1 MRAHVVGWLL
11 LACTALFQPPG
22 EVAADTKLNLFVDP
36 ARFLSRATHAYTD
49 EFPLGQVQNQAY
61 GYLFPQGPFFLLAD
75 AIGAPE
81 WLAQRTWWTLLVC
94 LAYSGA
100 LILARRT
107 GVRGT
112 LPQASAALLYA
123 LSPRILTTLTAISSE
138 AWPVALVPWTLI
150 PLTRA
155 RPRVAG
161 AVLAVAAMGAVNAT
175 ATIAACLPALIVLLY
190 RRAYAQAAYFTLGA
204 AAVSAWWIGP
214 LLVLGRYSPPFTEFI
229 ESASVTTA
237 WLTPIEVLRGTT
249 SWAPFVDTERTAGVL
264 LVGEPVFVLA
274 TALIAAFGLAGLAR
288 RNTPWRGVW
297 VVMLACGF
305 ALLCS
310 AHAFAPL
317 LDGPLAPFRN
327 LHKFDPLVRLPLAMG
342 VGHLLARVD
351 RPRAAGVV
359 LAGAVAVA
367 PAWSL
372 RLLPEGT
379 WTEISPQWV
388 AAGEWLDEHAAGTR
402 ALVVPASS
410 FARQDWGWTR
420 DEPIQALTD
429 TRFAFRDAV
438 PLVDPEAIR
447 GLDGQVRAV
456 DPEALRAIGVGAVVV
471 RHDLEGADPHAA
483 DRAARNLGE
492 PAASFREDSGS
503 GVDIYM
509 LEPTRDAMLTDAEPV
524 TVDGGG
530 EVLPLLWAEYGYF
543 PARLVEKQAQPDII
557 TDTPALAERN
567 YGTLRGAQSAQRAE
581 GEGGNVGNRLTDYP
595 SAGTRVA
602 VAEDGGKARASSSA
616 ADAGAFGGA
625 VPGASLTSAFDGLAE
640 TAWWPAPGDRDPW
653 IEVPPVDARLTLTAT
668 RDTVVTLSGGPERR
682 VTLVAGEPRTIHAP
696 GTTRITLTERTGIAE
711 VDAGPSR
718 IVEVEGTADTYFFQ
732 RHFPDTQVIQR
743 RFTTATDA
751 TWHLSAPATID
762 GVRHAAGEVELP
774 AGTHELF
781 TRRET
786 ITLTR
791 DRVPTAAWE
800 PLPATIAPADH
811 PRTIITTRAFNS
823 GLRATVGGKELEP
836 SLIDAATQAFTL
848 PAGASGEF
856 RMHFAGEATYRNSLF
871 IGGAFSALVALAC
884 LVVVVRRRSGAPFA
898 PKELPRIDR
907 AALLLAAFAA
917 GPVTGLVAGVSAWAI
932 RRYTLLPASWLS
944 SGALVVGGLV
954 LARAPWPSA
963 SYAGSTLL
971 PVVGCFA
978 VACLAWPDR
987 EESRRASTARTSRA
1001 PGTST
1006 NS

>member
-36 ARFLSRATHAYTD
+36 ARFLSRATHAFTD

-75 AIGAPE
+75 TLGVPE
-81 WLAQRTWWTLLVC
+81 WLAQRAWWTLLLC

-112 LPQASAALLYA
+112 LPQVSAAMLYA

-155 RPRVAG
+155 RPRISG

-175 ATIAACLPALIVLLY
+175 ATIAACLPALIFLLY
-190 RRAYAQAAYFTLGA
+190 RRAFTQAAQFALGA

-214 LLVLGRYSPPFTEFI
+214 LFVLGRYSPPFTEFI
-229 ESASVTTA
+229 ESAAVTTA
-237 WLTPIEVLRGTT
+237 WLNPIEVLRGTT
-249 SWAPFVDTERTAGVL
+249 SWAPFVDTERTAGAL

-288 RNTPWRGVW
+288 RTPWRGVW

-310 AHAFAPL
+310 AHFFAPL
-317 LDGPLAPFRN
+317 FDGPLAPFRN

-388 AAGEWLDEHAAGTR
+388 AAGAWLDEHAVGTR
-402 ALVVPASS
+402 TLVVPASS

-420 DEPIQALTD
+420 DEPIQTLTS

-438 PLVDPEAIR
+438 PLIEPEAIR
-447 GLDGQVRAV
+447 GLDGQARAV
-456 DPEALRAIGVGAVVV
+456 DPEALRAIGVGAVAV
-471 RHDLEGADPHAA
+471 RHDLEGVEANAA
-483 DRAARNLGE
+483 DYAARNLGE

-503 GVDIYM
+503 GVDIY
-509 LEPTRDAMLTDAEPV
+509 LLDPTRDAMLTDAEPV

-543 PARLVEKQAQPDII
+543 PARLVDKQAQPDII

-567 YGTLRGAQSAQRAE
+567 YGTLHGAQSAHLAE
-581 GEGGNVGNRLTDYP
+581 GEGGNVGNRLPDYP

-602 VAEDGGKARASSSA
+602 VAEDGGRARASSSA

-640 TAWWPAPGDRDPW
+640 TAWWPAPGDRGPW
-653 IEVPPVDARLTLTAT
+653 IEVPPVAERLTITAT

-682 VTLVAGEPRTIHAP
+682 VTLVASEPRTIRAP
-696 GTTRITLTERTGIAE
+696 GTTRIELTERVGIAE
-711 VDAGPSR
+711 VDAGVSR

-732 RHFPDTQVIQR
+732 RHFPDTQVIKR
-743 RFTTATDA
+743 RFTTAADA
-751 TWHLSAPATID
+751 TWRISAPATID
-762 GVRHAAGEVELP
+762 GTRHAAGDVELP

-786 ITLTR
+786 IRLTR

-800 PLPATIAPADH
+800 ALPATIAPADH
-811 PRTIITTRAFNS
+811 PRTIITTRAFNA
-823 GLRATVGGKELEP
+823 GLRATVGETALEP
-836 SLIDAATQAFTL
+836 TLIDATTQAFTL

-856 RMHFAGEATYRNSLF
+856 RMHFAGEAAYRNSLL

-884 LVVVVRRRSGAPFA
+884 LGAVARRRGDEPFA
-898 PKELPRIDR
+898 PQELPRLGR
-907 AALLLAAFAA
+907 AAPVLAAIAA
-917 GPVTGLVAGVSAWAI
+917 GPVTGLVAGASAWAI
-932 RRYTLLPASWLS
+932 RRFTLLPASWLS
-944 SGALVVGGLV
+944 SGALVVSGLV

-971 PVVGCFA
+971 PLAGCFA

-987 EESRRASTARTSRA
+987 DTSRRDSTARTSRA

-1006 NS
+1006 SS

>member
-61 GYLFPQGPFFLLAD
+61 GYLFPQGPFFLLANTL
-75 AIGAPE
+75 GVPE
-81 WLAQRTWWTLLVC
+81 WLAQRAWWTLLLC

-112 LPQASAALLYA
+112 LPQVSAAMLYA

-150 PLTRA
+150 PLPRA
-155 RPRVAG
+155 RPRISG

-175 ATIAACLPALIVLLY
+175 ATIAACLPALIFLLY
-190 RRAYAQAAYFTLGA
+190 HRAFAQATQFALGA

-229 ESASVTTA
+229 ESAAVTTA
-237 WLTPIEVLRGTT
+237 WLNPIEVLRGTT
-249 SWAPFVDTERTAGVL
+249 SWAPFVDTERTAGAL

-274 TALIAAFGLAGLAR
+274 TALIAAFGLAGLACR
-288 RNTPWRGVW
+288 TPWRGVW

-310 AHAFAPL
+310 AHFFAPL
-317 LDGPLAPFRN
+317 FDGPLAPFRN
-327 LHKFDPLVRLPLAMG
+327 LHKFDPLVRLPLVMG
-342 VGHLLARVD
+342 VGHLFARVD

-379 WTEISPQWV
+379 WTEIPPQWV

-402 ALVVPASS
+402 TLVVPASS

-420 DEPIQALTD
+420 DEPIQALTS

-438 PLVDPEAIR
+438 PLVEPEAIR

-471 RHDLEGADPHAA
+471 RHDLEGAEPHAA
-483 DRAARNLGE
+483 DYAARNLGE

-503 GVDIYM
+503 GVDIYL
-509 LEPTRDAMLTDAEPV
+509 LEPTRDAMITDAAPV

-543 PARLVEKQAQPDII
+543 PARLVDKQAQPDII

-567 YGTLRGAQSAQRAE
+567 YGTLHGAQSAHLAE
-581 GEGGNVGNRLTDYP
+581 GEGGNVGNRLPDYP

-602 VAEDGGKARASSSA
+602 VAEDGGRAHASSSA

-640 TAWWPAPGDRDPW
+640 TAWWPAPGDRGPW
-653 IEVPPVDARLTLTAT
+653 IEVPPVAERLTITAT

-682 VTLVAGEPRTIHAP
+682 VTLVAGEPRTIRAP
-696 GTTRITLTERTGIAE
+696 GTTRIELTERVGIAE
-711 VDAGPSR
+711 VDAGLSR

-743 RFTTATDA
+743 RFTTAIDA
-751 TWHLSAPATID
+751 TWRLSAPATID
-762 GVRHAAGEVELP
+762 GTRHAAGEVELP

-786 ITLTR
+786 ITLSR

-800 PLPATIAPADH
+800 ALPATIAPAGH
-811 PRTIITTRAFNS
+811 PRTIITTRAFNA
-823 GLRATVGGKELEP
+823 GLRATVGGQALEP
-836 SLIDAATQAFTL
+836 TRIDAATQAFTL

-856 RMHFAGEATYRNSLF
+856 RMHFAGEAAYRNSLLA
-871 IGGAFSALVALAC
+871 GGAFSALVALAC
-884 LVVVVRRRSGAPFA
+884 LIVVSRRRDDELLVPQ
-898 PKELPRIDR
+898 ELPRLDR
-907 AALLLAAFAA
+907 AAPLLAAIAA
-917 GPVTGLVAGVSAWAI
+917 GPVTGLIAAASAWAI
-932 RRYTLLPASWLS
+932 RRFTLLPASWLS
-944 SGALVVGGLV
+944 SGALVVSGLV

-971 PVVGCFA
+971 PLAGCFA

-987 EESRRASTARTSRA
+987 DTSRRDSTARTSRA

>member
-11 LACTALFQPPG
+11 LAFTAFCQPPG

-36 ARFLSRATHAYTD
+36 ARFLARATHAYTD

-61 GYLFPQGPFFLLAD
+61 GYLFPQGPFFLLTHAM
-75 AIGAPE
+75 GVPE
-81 WLAQRTWWTLLVC
+81 WVAQRAWWTLLVC

-100 LILARRT
+100 LLLARRT

-112 LPQASAALLYA
+112 LPQVSAAALYA

-175 ATIAACLPALIVLLY
+175 ATIAACLPALLWLVC
-190 RRAYAQAAYFTLGA
+190 RRAYAQAARFALGA

-229 ESASVTTA
+229 ESAAVTTA
-237 WLTPIEVLRGTT
+237 WLNPIEVLRGTT

-274 TALIAAFGLAGLAR
+274 TALIAAFGLAGLSR
-288 RNTPWRGVW
+288 RSTPWRGVW

-310 AHAFAPL
+310 AHFFGPL
-317 LDGPLAPFRN
+317 FDGPLAPFRN

-359 LAGAVAVA
+359 LAGVVAVA

-379 WTEISPQWV
+379 WTQMSPQWV
-388 AAGEWLDEHAAGTR
+388 AAGQWLDEHAAGTR
-402 ALVVPASS
+402 TLVVPASS

-420 DEPIQALTD
+420 DEPIQALTSA
-429 TRFAFRDAV
+429 RFAFRDAV
-438 PLVDPEAIR
+438 PLADPEAIR

-471 RHDLEGADPHAA
+471 RHDLDDANPHAA
-483 DRAARNLGE
+483 DLAARNLGE

-509 LEPTRDAMLTDAEPV
+509 LEPNRDAMLTDAEPV
-524 TVDGGG
+524 TVNGGG
-530 EVLPLLWAEYGYF
+530 EVLPLLWAKYGYF

-567 YGTLRGAQSAQRAE
+567 YGTLHGAQSAHLAA
-581 GEGGNVGNRLTDYP
+581 GEGGHVGNRLPDYP
-595 SAGTRVA
+595 SAGTRVG
-602 VAEDGGKARASSSA
+602 VAEDGGKVRASSSA

-625 VPGASLTSAFDGLAE
+625 VPGASLTSAFDGLSE
-640 TAWWPAPGDRDPW
+640 TAWWPAPGDRDAW
-653 IEVPPVDARLTLTAT
+653 IEVPPVADRLTISAT
-668 RDTVVTLSGGPERR
+668 RDTVVKLSGGPERR

-696 GTTRITLTERTGIAE
+696 GTTRIALSERVGIAE
-711 VDAGPSR
+711 IDAGLTR

-732 RHFPDTQVIQR
+732 RHFPDMQVIQR

-751 TWHLSAPATID
+751 TWHLDAPATID
-762 GVRHAAGEVELP
+762 GTRHAAGSVELP
-774 AGTHELF
+774 AGTHDLF

-786 ITLTR
+786 ITLSR

-800 PLPATIAPADH
+800 ALPATIASADH
-811 PRTIITTRAFNS
+811 PRTIITTRAFNE
-823 GLRATVGGKELEP
+823 GLRATVGGQALEP
-836 SLIDAATQAFTL
+836 TRIDAATQAFTL
-848 PAGASGEF
+848 PAGTAGEF
-856 RMHFAGEATYRNSLF
+856 RMHFAGEAAYRYSLLV
-871 IGGAFSALVALAC
+871 GGAFSALVALAC
-884 LVVVVRRRSGAPFA
+884 LLIVVRRRTDEPFA
-898 PKELPRIDR
+898 PPELPRLVR
-907 AALLLAAFAA
+907 AAPLLAAVAA
-917 GPVTGLVAGVSAWAI
+917 GPVAGLVAVVSAWAI
-932 RRYTLLPASWLS
+932 RRFTLLRASWLS
-944 SGALVVGGLV
+944 SGALVVSGLV

-971 PVVGCFA
+971 PVIGCFA
-978 VACLAWPDR
+978 VAILAWPDR
-987 EESRRASTARTSRA
+987 EEDRLASTARTSCA

-1006 NS
+1006 SS